1 MLDALLNTL
10 KSSLEG
16 LHDAA
21 LILDDRF
28 QVLYSNPNWRRKTSW
43 SPMDWE
49 TAQREGLDHFS
60 WMHTDDPQLR
70 RWARDSL
77 EQKKSVTLSN
87 ISLRWRGQGSGL
99 YHLNI
104 APIQCSDPTFAGL
117 ILIYRDISSEMRL
130 QKEVRSL
137 INKEKQ
143 RHNDIE
149 SLVEARTQKLKAQL
163 DDLVC
168 LSRQDPLTG
177 LLNRRAFHESATP
190 MMSLLQ
196 RHRRCG
202 AILLCDLDDFKSVN
216 DRYGHRSGDM
226 ILTRSAQAL
235 KGCLRKED
243 LLCRYGGE
251 EFLIF
256 LSEIVG
262 DGVEVIAQRC
272 LQAVANLPVHKW
284 ISAEMKAQTM
294 SMGIAL
300 IPEHGFSLEA
310 LIGLADDALYHS
322 KKNGRNCFS
331 VCQNK
336 EEHRHLKRFPFTLWA
351 QRTKTG
357 S

>member
-1 MLDALLNTL
+1 MPNALLNTL
-10 KSSLEG
+10 KSSLDG

-28 QVLYSNPNWRRKTSW
+28 QVLYNNPNWKRKTSW
-43 SPMDWE
+43 SPMDWKA
-49 TAQREGLDHFS
+49 AQREGLDHFS
-60 WMHTDDPQLR
+60 WMHPDDPQLR
-70 RWARDSL
+70 RWVRDSL
-77 EQKKSVTLSN
+77 EQKKAITLSN
-87 ISLRWRGQGSGL
+87 IALRWRGQGSGL

-104 APIQCSDPTFAGL
+104 APIQSADPTFVGL
-117 ILIYRDISSEMRL
+117 ILIYRDISTEVRL

-137 INKEKQ
+137 LNREKQ
-143 RHNDIE
+143 RHHDIE
-149 SLVEARTQKLKAQL
+149 SLVEARTHELKAQL

-177 LLNRRAFHESATP
+177 LLNRRAFHDSATP

-196 RHRRCG
+196 RHRRRG

-216 DRYGHRSGDM
+216 DRFGHHSGDM

-235 KGCLRKED
+235 KACLRKED

-256 LSEIVG
+256 LSEVVG
-262 DGVEVIAQRC
+262 DGVEVVAQRC
-272 LQAVANLPVHKW
+272 LQAVANLPVHELV
-284 ISAEMKAQTM
+284 SAEMKAQTM

-331 VCQNK
+331 VCHIK
-336 EEHRHLKRFPFTLWA
+336 GESGH
-351 QRTKTG
+351 
-357 S
+357 